1 MIMEITLIND
11 SNYSAFWNM
20 FFDGTDLTRKDI
32 LRIGAVEQGI
42 AVGALSAGF
51 TSGTCNIRSLYTVSD
66 KRRRGAAHGMLHKLK
81 SILAKSSY
89 DVIKSDFASDTDG
102 VAEFF
107 ESEGF
112 ILHEGE
118 GFYQTCLQDFLES
131 NIVKKFSL
139 INTEGFEYFHLEDL
153 SNSDKNAV
161 VGLLEERGFD
171 KSYTDLKSLDQHL
184 SSVVYDYGHKPQQCL
199 LASSN
204 EECIFV
210 KLIVSLQKSADAGSI
225 SVWIDRLTEDSNEKT
240 HYKDQDQF
248 AVFADVEVEMGQE
261 EGFGHLHPDLVG
273 ARVRGPVARFL
284 VHLELVALIIHLGAE
299 FHPHIGEAAEHRVI
313 ADQ

>member
-153 SNSDKNAV
+153 SNSEKNAV

-204 EECIFV
+204 EEFIFV

-225 SVWIDRLTEDSNEKT
+225 VLPSQLKGFLETLQA
-240 HYKDQDQF
+240 QDE
-248 AVFADVEVEMGQE
+248 AEAD
-261 EGFGHLHPDLVG
+261 
-273 ARVRGPVARFL
+273 
-284 VHLELVALIIHLGAE
+284 
-299 FHPHIGEAAEHRVI
+299 RVI
-313 ADQ
+313 RFEAQNPKVMPTIRRMAGKEVFEKICGNVSAVNFI

>member
-81 SILAKSSY
+81 SILANSSY

-204 EECIFV
+204 EEFIFV

-225 SVWIDRLTEDSNEKT
+225 VLPSQLKGFLETLQA
-240 HYKDQDQF
+240 QDE
-248 AVFADVEVEMGQE
+248 AEAD
-261 EGFGHLHPDLVG
+261 
-273 ARVRGPVARFL
+273 
-284 VHLELVALIIHLGAE
+284 
-299 FHPHIGEAAEHRVI
+299 RVI
-313 ADQ
+313 RFEAQNPKIMPTIRRMAGKEVFKKICGNVSAVNFI

>member
-1 MIMEITLIND
+1 MEFTIIND
-11 SNYSAFWNM
+11 SNYGAFWNM
-20 FFDGTDLTRKDI
+20 FFDGTDMTRKDI

-153 SNSDKNAV
+153 SNSEKNAV

-225 SVWIDRLTEDSNEKT
+225 VLPSQLKGFLETLQA
-240 HYKDQDQF
+240 QDE
-248 AVFADVEVEMGQE
+248 AEAD
-261 EGFGHLHPDLVG
+261 
-273 ARVRGPVARFL
+273 
-284 VHLELVALIIHLGAE
+284 
-299 FHPHIGEAAEHRVI
+299 RVI
-313 ADQ
+313 RFEAQNPKIMPTIRRMAGKEVFKKICGNVSAVNFI

>member
-1 MIMEITLIND
+1 MEITLIND

-139 INTEGFEYFHLEDL
+139 I
-153 SNSDKNAV
+153 
-161 VGLLEERGFD
+161 
-171 KSYTDLKSLDQHL
+171 
-184 SSVVYDYGHKPQQCL
+184 
-199 LASSN
+199 
-204 EECIFV
+204 FV

-225 SVWIDRLTEDSNEKT
+225 VLPSQLKGFLETLQA
-240 HYKDQDQF
+240 QDE
-248 AVFADVEVEMGQE
+248 AEAD
-261 EGFGHLHPDLVG
+261 
-273 ARVRGPVARFL
+273 
-284 VHLELVALIIHLGAE
+284 
-299 FHPHIGEAAEHRVI
+299 RVI
-313 ADQ
+313 RFEAQNPKIMPTIRRMAGKEVFKKICGNVSAVNFI

>member
-11 SNYSAFWNM
+11 SNYGAFWNM
-20 FFDGTDLTRKDI
+20 FFDGTDMTRKDI

-204 EECIFV
+204 EEFIFV

-225 SVWIDRLTEDSNEKT
+225 VLPSQLKGFLETLQA
-240 HYKDQDQF
+240 QDE
-248 AVFADVEVEMGQE
+248 AEAD
-261 EGFGHLHPDLVG
+261 
-273 ARVRGPVARFL
+273 
-284 VHLELVALIIHLGAE
+284 
-299 FHPHIGEAAEHRVI
+299 RVI
-313 ADQ
+313 RFEAQNPKIMPTIRRMAGKEVFKKICGNVSAVNFI

>member
-1 MIMEITLIND
+1 MEITLIND

-51 TSGTCNIRSLYTVSD
+51 AEGICSIRSLYTVSD

-161 VGLLEERGFD
+161 VELLEERGFD

-225 SVWIDRLTEDSNEKT
+225 VLPSQLKGFLETLQA
-240 HYKDQDQF
+240 QDE
-248 AVFADVEVEMGQE
+248 AEAD
-261 EGFGHLHPDLVG
+261 
-273 ARVRGPVARFL
+273 
-284 VHLELVALIIHLGAE
+284 
-299 FHPHIGEAAEHRVI
+299 RVI
-313 ADQ
+313 RFEAQNPKIMPTIRRMAGKEVFKKICGNVSAVNFI

>member
-1 MIMEITLIND
+1 MEITLIND

-161 VGLLEERGFD
+161 VELLEERGFD

-225 SVWIDRLTEDSNEKT
+225 VLPSQLKGFLETLQA
-240 HYKDQDQF
+240 QDE
-248 AVFADVEVEMGQE
+248 AEAD
-261 EGFGHLHPDLVG
+261 
-273 ARVRGPVARFL
+273 
-284 VHLELVALIIHLGAE
+284 
-299 FHPHIGEAAEHRVI
+299 RVI
-313 ADQ
+313 RFEAQNPKIMPTIRRMAGKEVFKKICGNVSAVNFI